1 MCQQAILNQS
11 WIIVHGNK
19 WKIQK
24 YLFQEN
30 MIDNAVYK
38 MA

>member
-1 MCQQAILNQS
+1 MCKQAILNQS
-11 WIIVHGNK
+11 WIIVPGNK

-24 YLFQEN
+24 YFFQES
-30 MIDNAVYK
+30 MIENAAYK